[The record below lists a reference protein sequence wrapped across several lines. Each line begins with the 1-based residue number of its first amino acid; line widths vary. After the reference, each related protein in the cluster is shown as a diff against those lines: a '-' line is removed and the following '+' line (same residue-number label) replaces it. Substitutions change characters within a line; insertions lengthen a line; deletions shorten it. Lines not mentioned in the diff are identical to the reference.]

1 MAEAV
6 TFAGPAVGVD
16 PSREAIARAPSH
28 PCGQLRLLGGNRPS
42 ARRARRLPWHLTRA
56 IPGHACPAFVP
67 RTTGRR
73 QETTGT
79 AGVSNPQVRN
89 RIRASPQVARSA
101 PRTLSRWRHGFEPR
115 WDYEHKGPGHG
126 ASPEP
131 IGSLNRDSN
140 AEYLANIPR
149 RIERSECAKERARRG
164 WSTRPRLRH
173 LVIGQGS
180 DAISR
185 PAGTTA
191 VPPST

>member
-6 TFAGPAVGVD
+6 TFAGPAVGVN

-115 WDYEHKGPGHG
+115 WDYQVRACIGESRLPVAPHWPRGVHG
-126 ASPEP
+126 AVTDQNSVSS
-131 IGSLNRDSN
+131 G
-140 AEYLANIPR
+140 
-149 RIERSECAKERARRG
+149 ERSDRVRPFKPFLARREG
-164 WSTRPRLRH
+164 GAEGGLSRTSSLLHSRH
-173 LVIGQGS
+173 D
-180 DAISR
+180 DA
-185 PAGTTA
+185 
-191 VPPST
+191 